1 MKNHT
6 FSRINSKIFPPPD
19 GGEIKEFYFV
29 KLRTS
34 TGKLASPAGIHTVH
48 NIPDVKTA
56 SEGSKFTL
64 GMPLR
69 CGSDCCQHGCPLYQH
84 QMEAVQTPIWGE
96 KHIIE
101 SPDSHDVHNPRDASV
116 ECHQQH
122 KRGFNAQFMNSFTG
136 CVLSTVPVIVVNG
149 KRHSA
154 CEVWSAAHCQKIRG
168 NNHWQTGA
176 APGHPLHEHRS
187 FAGFWCFWGGNV
199 ALERSW
205 MVI

>member
-1 MKNHT
+1 VVAIAASMAAHCTNTRWKP
-6 FSRINSKIFPPPD
+6 SRRQF
-19 GGEIKEFYFV
+19 G
-29 KLRTS
+29 
-34 TGKLASPAGIHTVH
+34 A
-48 NIPDVKTA
+48 KT
-56 SEGSKFTL
+56 
-64 GMPLR
+64 
-69 CGSDCCQHGCPLYQH
+69 
-84 QMEAVQTPIWGE
+84 
-96 KHIIE
+96 HIIE

-122 KRGFNAQFMNSFTG
+122 KRAFNAQFMNSFTG

-187 FAGFWCFWGGNV
+187 FAGFWCFWAV
-199 ALERSW
+199 TLRSQGHGW
-205 MVI
+205 SFAGHEVTSAGMTCQQSVLWLAPLFFTPVRR